1 MRVIFLSKSRDMNN
15 QSKAKNFTTHT
26 ARCQELFSKNFLPW
40 SAFRFL
46 IIPLLLEMP
55 LQAATSPSKPLSRQ
69 YLILKWATRP
79 WQAVVASPC
88 GSGTLGTRT
97 YFLHRIYTIIS
108 TIPSQLYLVRY
119 LLDSSLTSSI
129 LPKYQDPVFPK
140 GCEDYMKAL
149 EYSARSDI
157 LIIVR
162 WMREYRES
170 QLIAG

>member
-15 QSKAKNFTTHT
+15 KSQTKNFTTRT

-40 SAFRFL
+40 SASRF

-55 LQAATSPSKPLSRQ
+55 LQAPESHFKPLLQQ
-69 YLILKWATRP
+69 YFILKWDTRA
-79 WQAVVASPC
+79 WQAVVASHC
-88 GSGTLGTRT
+88 VSCALETRT
-97 YFLHRIYTIIS
+97 QFLHRIFTIIS
-108 TIPSQLYLVRY
+108 ILSTQLYLVCY

-129 LPKYQDPVFPK
+129 LPKYQDPIFPK
-140 GCEDYMKAL
+140 DCEDYVKAL
-149 EYSARSDI
+149 EYSARSGI
-157 LIIVR
+157 VTIVR

>member
-1 MRVIFLSKSRDMNN
+1 MSKTFFKKFSTMIRVPHSYYS
-15 QSKAKNFTTHT
+15 STTG
-26 ARCQELFSKNFLPW
+26 
-40 SAFRFL
+40 
-46 IIPLLLEMP
+46 MP
-55 LQAATSPSKPLSRQ
+55 LQAFLSHFKPLLRQ
-69 YLILKWATRP
+69 CLILKWTTRA

-88 GSGTLGTRT
+88 GSGALGTRT
-97 YFLHRIYTIIS
+97 QFLHRIYTIIS

-140 GCEDYMKAL
+140 GCEDYVKAL

-157 LIIVR
+157 VTIVR